1 MEFKLTL
8 STDHINIV
16 LRQLDQ
22 GPHAQVRAV
31 IDAII
36 QQVNAQQ
43 QPAPAVEDTKKPEEA
58 PAA

>member
-31 IDAII
+31 IDTII
-36 QQVNAQQ
+36 QQVNGQQ
-43 QPAPAVEDTKKPEEA
+43 QPAANEDTKKPEEA

>member
-8 STDHINIV
+8 NTDQINTV

-31 IDAII
+31 IDYII
-36 QQVNAQQ
+36 QQVNSQ
-43 QPAPAVEDTKKPEEA
+43 QPAANEDTKKPEDA